1 MLARQ
6 YRLHKNFQYTY
17 VYKRGTT
24 VPARNLTLVYVKAS
38 GGVRVGFSVSNKV
51 GKAVVRNKVK
61 RRLRA
66 SVKRIMPQMK
76 RGYNYV
82 FSARPGIAA
91 DLYPD
96 IHNTVVYLLKKAGL
110 YEFSQVK

>member
-1 MLARQ
+1 MLAKQ

-17 VYKRGTT
+17 VYKKGTS

-38 GGVRVGFSVSNKV
+38 GGVRVGFSVSNKI

-61 RRLRA
+61 RRLRHI
-66 SVKRIMPQMK
+66 VRRVMPHMK

-82 FSARPGIAA
+82 FTARPGIADENYI
-91 DLYPD
+91 DLN
-96 IHNTVVYLLKKAGL
+96 NTVVYLLKKSGL
-110 YEFSQVK
+110 YETQKP

>member
-6 YRLHKNFQYTY
+6 YRLHKNFQYAY
-17 VYKRGTT
+17 VYKKGT
-24 VPARNLTLVYVKAS
+24 PASAPYLTLVFVKA
-38 GGVRVGFSVSNKV
+38 GGMRIGFSVSNKI

-66 SVKRIMPQMK
+66 SVRKIMPHMK

-82 FSARPGIAA
+82 FAAKPGIAA
-91 DLYPD
+91 VNYED

-110 YEFSQVK
+110 YF